1 MYAIPEIENLRAAEI
16 QSAALHIGQIVAEQ
30 IARLENEFKR
40 LAMTADMSA
49 PALIAEPRRNHIKG
63 TEHPATVGEMLAES
77 LDFARGPTTDEVL
90 GVLVLAASG
99 RDAQPV
105 AVELINRM
113 ASKWAEFQM
122 EE

>member
-90 GVLVLAASG
+90 AASG